1 METLSMLRI
10 ILPLTVVCAL
20 TWTTHDVLAQGTTTP
35 PRVDSQ
41 GDPLPAGAGARLGS
55 TRFRHGGKQLLGYS
69 LDGKMLRFHSPGA
82 IHYMDVA
89 TGKFAKVARYT
100 DAAQAAMSRY
110 GDAQTP
116 VLSGDGKV
124 LTYFD
129 GNEQAFGI
137 VDAVAV
143 KELKRLKADTVLD
156 KQAQFDR
163 VRYQLSHDGRLL
175 VVFDNEFLP
184 NNIKSSLAWV
194 DTTTGQKLHAV
205 TSQEN
210 ARWRQ
215 AQLSHDGKL
224 LVVLSVGGKDGD
236 RLHVYDTASGKEVR
250 TLPVDRA
257 FEFSFAL
264 RPDGKT
270 LIGWMSSGGVGGG
283 QPNPV
288 ALYDMSEDKQ
298 LKEVRKFGNL
308 GFGGGT
314 VALTPDGKELF
325 VRTGGTI
332 AHWDVDNGQQIR
344 ILPAAQADDE
354 DGFRNQG
361 ARPLIFSYDGK
372 QLAAPNA
379 KTVAVYAVATGNL
392 LTPATLGGSVT
403 QVLFMPDG
411 QALLACT
418 STQGNWIW
426 DVKQGKLLHKL
437 AQTAKGQQPFQM
449 FHGELALSRDGK
461 YAAQCPGTGG
471 TEIWDT
477 ASGKHLFTLGENKDN
492 NIGFFGLSN
501 PVAFAAQGYMLASA
515 GSDGTVRLWNASTG
529 KPLRQWIWQKMD
541 NKIQNFSESGIMAL
555 AFSPDGKTL
564 AGAGFTGLDERRG
577 MSMFLILWETAT
589 GRERL
594 RLDNPLALGRDDVG
608 LFLLLYDQ
616 FGMSLKFAPDGK
628 TLAVGTY
635 SGLHLVD
642 TTTRKDVHTYASRLC
657 VGKTATFTP
666 DGKLLLLGHFD
677 GAIRIIEAATGNILR
692 DVPAHEEAVTTL
704 ALSPDGKTLA
714 SGSADTTVLLW
725 DMAEILRP
733 ADIAKKVIGAEQLEA
748 WWKDLA
754 APSGTKAF
762 EAINQLAAAP
772 LQAAPFLKGKLRP
785 MGHVDPK
792 VLGKLFT
799 DLNSTKPEER
809 ERALGEL
816 EELGELARGELQ
828 KRLAAK
834 PSRDIRQ
841 RLEKLLAKL
850 DGPVTSP
857 ELLQMFGA
865 IEALGKMG
873 TPEALAILEAMAQG
887 APGHRVTEDAR
898 AAVKRLK
905 RS

>member
-10 ILPLTVVCAL
+10 LLPLTVVCAL
-20 TWTTHDVLAQGTTTP
+20 SWTAHDALAQPATTP
-35 PRVDSQ
+35 PRVDAQ
-41 GDPLPAGAGARLGS
+41 GDPLPAGANARLGS

-69 LDGKMLRFHSPGA
+69 LDGKMLLFNSAGA

-89 TGKFAKVARYT
+89 TGKFAKVARYK
-100 DAAQAAMSRY
+100 DAAQAAMSIRF
-110 GDAQTP
+110 GDGQAP
-116 VLSGDGKV
+116 LLSGDGKV
-124 LTYFD
+124 LAYFD
-129 GNEQAFGI
+129 SNEQAFGI

-143 KELKRLKADTVLD
+143 KELKRFKADTFFDKAAELD
-156 KQAQFDR
+156 R
-163 VRYQLSHDGRLL
+163 LRYQLSHDGRLL
-175 VVFDNEFLP
+175 LVFDNEFLP
-184 NNIKSSLAWV
+184 NSKSTLAWV
-194 DTTTGQKLHAV
+194 DSTTGQKLHAV
-205 TSQEN
+205 TVLDG

-215 AQLSHDGKL
+215 AQLSRDGKQ
-224 LVVLSVGGKDGD
+224 VVAMSEGGKDGD
-236 RLHVYDTASGKEVR
+236 RLYVYDTVSGKEVR
-250 TLPVDRA
+250 SLPLDRA
-257 FEFSFAL
+257 FDFVFDL
-264 RPDGKT
+264 RPDGKS
-270 LIGWMSSGGVGGG
+270 LIGWISSRGVGGG
-283 QPNPV
+283 GQSPV
-288 ALYDMSEDKQ
+288 ALYDLTDDKQ
-298 LKEVRKFGNL
+298 LKEIRKFGNL

-332 AHWDVDNGQQIR
+332 THWDVDNGQQIR

-354 DGFRNQG
+354 DAFRGQG
-361 ARPLIFSYDGK
+361 ARPLILSHDGK
-372 QLAAPNA
+372 QLAAPNP
-379 KTVAVYAVATGNL
+379 KTVAVYGVATGNL

-403 QVLFMPDG
+403 QVRFMPDG
-411 QALLACT
+411 QALLACS
-418 STQGNWIW
+418 STQGNWMW

-437 AQTAKGQQPFQM
+437 VQPAKGQQQFGM
-449 FHGELALSRDGK
+449 FVGELALSSDGK

-471 TEIWDT
+471 TDIWDT
-477 ASGKHLFTLGENKDN
+477 ASGKHLYTLGENKDFN
-492 NIGFFGLSN
+492 GGIFGLSN
-501 PVAFAAQGYMLASA
+501 PVAFAAQGYVLASA

-541 NKIQNFSESGIMAL
+541 IKAQNPFEAGIMAL

-564 AGAGFTGLDERRG
+564 AGAGFTSLDERRG
-577 MSMFLILWETAT
+577 MSTFLILWETAT

-594 RLDNPLALGRDDVG
+594 RLDSPLMLGTDNIA

-628 TLAVGTY
+628 SLVMGTY

-642 TTTRKDVHTYASRLC
+642 ITTRKDNHTYASRLC

-666 DGKLLLLGHFD
+666 DGKLLLLGHYD
-677 GAIRIIEAATGNILR
+677 GTIRIIEAATGNIVR
-692 DVPAHEEAVTTL
+692 DVPAHEEAVMTL

-733 ADIAKKVIGAEQLEA
+733 APVAKTVIGADQLEG

-772 LQAAPFLKGKLRP
+772 IEAAPFLKGKLRP
-785 MGHVDPK
+785 IEQVDPK
-792 VLGKLFT
+792 VLGKLLA
-799 DLNSTKPEER
+799 DLGSTKAEER
-809 ERALGEL
+809 DQAHGEL
-816 EELGELARGELQ
+816 EKLGELARGELH

-834 PSRDIRQ
+834 PSEDMRQ
-841 RLEKLLAKL
+841 RLEKLLAKV

-873 TPEALAILEAMAQG
+873 TPDALQILEAMAQG

-898 AAVKRLK
+898 AALKRLK